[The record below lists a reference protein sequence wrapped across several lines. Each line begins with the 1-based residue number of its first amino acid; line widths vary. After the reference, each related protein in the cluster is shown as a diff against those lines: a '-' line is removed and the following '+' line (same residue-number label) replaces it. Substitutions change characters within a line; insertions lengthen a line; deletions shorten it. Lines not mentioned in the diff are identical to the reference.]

1 MNNNLCEIATTEYI
15 HHANGAV
22 TVYFKNHL
30 TNTCLMKTYANFRIA
45 SAQST
50 KFHNRIMRVYSNSLY
65 NL

>member
-1 MNNNLCEIATTEYI
+1 MNNKLIDIATTEYI
-15 HHANGAV
+15 YHSDGKV

-30 TNTCLMKTYANFRIA
+30 TNVCQQKTYSNFRIA

-50 KFHNRIMRVYSNSLY
+50 KFHNRIMRVYYNSIY